1 MKCSIPP
8 TGYRAFGVSVGASGF
23 EPPTSWSRTRR
34 ANRAALRP
42 EAGPR
47 NLEAD
52 QPERKP
58 GRALAARTAGPYF
71 HSTSSMTPD
80 AVVRSRRYRPI
91 AVCAI
96 GALAV
101 LQGGWACRQAAPAMP
116 SPPQVTVLTIAPET
130 VSARFEFVGQAAASR
145 RVEVRAQVAG
155 VIVARPYAEG
165 TDVPKGALLFQIDS
179 TTYDAAYRSARAQ
192 LADAA
197 ARLANAERN
206 WTRLKA
212 LLGSRA
218 VAQKDVD
225 DAETASD
232 QARAA
237 VQAAQAAV
245 DRAKKDHDDTF
256 IRAEI
261 AGRAGRALLDLGA
274 RVTGPSDLLTTVE
287 QIDPVYVNF
296 SPSDQ
301 EVLRWRQDIATRRLL
316 VPARVFAVQVTL
328 SDGSLFPGTGQL
340 NFVDLALQPATG
352 TLSLRAEFR
361 NPRHVLLP
369 GQFVRLHFVG
379 LKRPDAILVPQRA
392 VQRGLAGA
400 FVYVLGDS
408 NRVTVRD
415 VVATSWERRGWLID
429 QGLRAGDRVVV
440 DGIQKVAPGQLATP
454 VAYRPA
460 VDSSAGGVADSAVI
474 AAPSAPPKIKVGP

>member
-1 MKCSIPP
+1 MC
-8 TGYRAFGVSVGASGF
+8 AVGA
-23 EPPTSWSRTRR
+23 
-34 ANRAALRP
+34 AL
-42 EAGPR
+42 
-47 NLEAD
+47 L
-52 QPERKP
+52 
-58 GRALAARTAGPYF
+58 
-71 HSTSSMTPD
+71 
-80 AVVRSRRYRPI
+80 
-91 AVCAI
+91 
-96 GALAV
+96 
-101 LQGGWACRQAAPAMP
+101 LQSGWACRRAATATAPR
-116 SPPQVTVLTIAPET
+116 PPEVSVLTVAPET
-130 VSARFEFVGQAAASR
+130 VSARYEFVGQAVASR
-145 RVEVRAQVAG
+145 HVEVRAQVAG

-179 TTYDAAYRSARAQ
+179 TTYDAAYRSALAQ
-192 LADAA
+192 LADAT
-197 ARLANAERN
+197 ARSANAERN
-206 WTRLKA
+206 WSRLKT

-225 DAETASD
+225 DAETAFD

-245 DRAKKDHDDTF
+245 DRAKKDYDDTF
-256 IRAEI
+256 VRAEI

-316 VPARVFAVQVTL
+316 VPARVLAVQVTL
-328 SDGSLFPGTGQL
+328 ADGSIFPGTGQL

-361 NPRHVLLP
+361 NPQHVLLP

-415 VVATSWERRGWLID
+415 VVATSWERGGWLID

-440 DGIQKVAPGQLATP
+440 DGIQKVGPGQVATP
-454 VAYRPA
+454 VAYRLA

>member
-1 MKCSIPP
+1 MRSMAPDVVVQERRFRG
-8 TGYRAFGVSVGASGF
+8 TAVWAVGGV
-23 EPPTSWSRTRR
+23 
-34 ANRAALRP
+34 L
-42 EAGPR
+42 
-47 NLEAD
+47 L
-52 QPERKP
+52 
-58 GRALAARTAGPYF
+58 L
-71 HSTSSMTPD
+71 
-80 AVVRSRRYRPI
+80 
-91 AVCAI
+91 
-96 GALAV
+96 L
-101 LQGGWACRQAAPAMP
+101 GGWACRRAATAAP
-116 SPPQVTVLTIAPET
+116 PPPEVSVLTIAPET
-130 VSARFEFVGQAAASR
+130 VAARF
-145 RVEVRAQVAG
+145 
-155 VIVARPYAEG
+155 
-165 TDVPKGALLFQIDS
+165 
-179 TTYDAAYRSARAQ
+179 
-192 LADAA
+192 
-197 ARLANAERN
+197 
-206 WTRLKA
+206 KA

-218 VAQKDVD
+218 VSQKDVD
-225 DAETASD
+225 DAQTAFD

-245 DRAKKDHDDTF
+245 DRAKKDDDDTF

-316 VPARVFAVQVTL
+316 VPARVLPVQVTL
-328 SDGSLFPGTGQL
+328 SVGSILPCTAQL
-340 NFVDLALQPATG
+340 NFIDLALQPATG

-361 NPRHVLLP
+361 NAQHVLLP

-415 VVATSWERRGWLID
+415 VVATSWERGGWLID

-440 DGIQKVAPGQLATP
+440 DGIQKCGPGQVATP
-454 VAYRPA
+454 V
-460 VDSSAGGVADSAVI
+460 
-474 AAPSAPPKIKVGP
+474 

>member
-1 MKCSIPP
+1 
-8 TGYRAFGVSVGASGF
+8 
-23 EPPTSWSRTRR
+23 
-34 ANRAALRP
+34 
-42 EAGPR
+42 
-47 NLEAD
+47 
-52 QPERKP
+52 
-58 GRALAARTAGPYF
+58 
-71 HSTSSMTPD
+71 MTPD
-80 AVVRSRRYRPI
+80 TVVPSRRYRPI

-96 GALAV
+96 GAVTLI
-101 LQGGWACRQAAPAMP
+101 QGGWACRQAAPAAP
-116 SPPQVTVLTIAPET
+116 PPPQVTVLTIAPET
-130 VSARFEFVGQAAASR
+130 VTARFEFVGQAAASR

-179 TTYDAAYRSARAQ
+179 TTYDAAYRSAQAQ
-192 LADAA
+192 LADAT
-197 ARLANAERN
+197 ARSANAERN
-206 WTRLKA
+206 RGRLKA

-225 DAETASD
+225 DAETALD

-245 DRAKKDHDDTF
+245 DRAKKDYNDTF

-340 NFVDLALQPATG
+340 NFVDLALQPTTG

-400 FVYVLGDS
+400 FVYVLVDS
-408 NRVTVRD
+408 NRVAVQD
-415 VVATSWERRGWLID
+415 VVATSWEHGAWLIER
-429 QGLRAGDRVVV
+429 GLRAGDRVVV
-440 DGIQKVAPGQLATP
+440 DGVQKVAAGQRATP
-454 VAYRPA
+454 LAYTPA
-460 VDSSAGGVADSAVI
+460 ADSSLAGGGDSAVI
-474 AAPSAPPKIKVGP
+474 AAPSAPPKIKVTP

>member
-1 MKCSIPP
+1 MLDNP
-8 TGYRAFGVSVGASGF
+8 TGYRAFGYSVGARGF
-23 EPPTSWSRTRR
+23 DPPTSWSRTRR

-42 EAGPR
+42 EGTVSLQPR
-47 NLEAD
+47 
-52 QPERKP
+52 PKPRSRRTRKKARQ
-58 GRALAARTAGPYF
+58 GLAASTSRPYF
-71 HSTSSMTPD
+71 HGTSSMTPD
-80 AVVRSRRYRPI
+80 AVVRTRRARRT
-91 AVCAI
+91 AVCAV
-96 GALAV
+96 GAVAL
-101 LQGGWACRQAAPAMP
+101 LQGGWSCRQAAPAT
-116 SPPQVTVLTIAPET
+116 PPPPEVSVLAVAPET
-130 VSARFEFVGQAAASR
+130 ISAHFEFVGQAAASR

-179 TTYDAAYRSARAQ
+179 TTYEAAYRTARAQ
-192 LADAA
+192 LADATA
-197 ARLANAERN
+197 RSANADRNSARL
-206 WTRLKA
+206 KV

-245 DRAKKDHDDTF
+245 DRAKKDYDDTF
-256 IRAEI
+256 VRAEF

-316 VPARVFAVQVTL
+316 VPARVLAVQVTL

-340 NFVDLALQPATG
+340 NFVDLALQPTTG

-392 VQRGLAGA
+392 GQR
-400 FVYVLGDS
+400 
-408 NRVTVRD
+408 
-415 VVATSWERRGWLID
+415 
-429 QGLRAGDRVVV
+429 
-440 DGIQKVAPGQLATP
+440 ATP
-454 VAYRPA
+454 LAYNRA
-460 VDSSAGGVADSAVI
+460 ADSSVAGGGDSAVI
-474 AAPSAPPKIKVGP
+474 AAPSAPPKIKVTP

>member
-1 MKCSIPP
+1 M
-8 TGYRAFGVSVGASGF
+8 
-23 EPPTSWSRTRR
+23 
-34 ANRAALRP
+34 L
-42 EAGPR
+42 
-47 NLEAD
+47 
-52 QPERKP
+52 
-58 GRALAARTAGPYF
+58 
-71 HSTSSMTPD
+71 PD
-80 AVVRSRRYRPI
+80 AVVRTRRSRRT
-91 AVCAI
+91 AVCAV
-96 GALAV
+96 GAAAL
-101 LQGGWACRQAAPAMP
+101 LQGGWACRRAATAAP
-116 SPPQVTVLTIAPET
+116 PPPEVSVLTVAPET

-197 ARLANAERN
+197 ARLANADRN
-206 WTRLKA
+206 SARLKA

-245 DRAKKDHDDTF
+245 DRAKKDYDDTF
-256 IRAEI
+256 VRAEI
-261 AGRAGRALLDLGA
+261 AGRAGRAMLDLGA

-287 QIDPVYVNF
+287 QVDPVYVNF

-301 EVLRWRQDIATRRLL
+301 EVLRWRRDIATRRLL
-316 VPARVFAVQVTL
+316 VPARVLAVQVTL
-328 SDGSLFPGTGQL
+328 ADGSIFPGTGQL
-340 NFVDLALQPATG
+340 NFVDLALQPLTG

-361 NPRHVLLP
+361 NPQHVLLP
-369 GQFVRLHFVG
+369 GQFVRLRFVG
-379 LKRPDAILVPQRA
+379 LKRPNAILVPQRA
-392 VQRGLAGA
+392 VQQGLDGA
-400 FVYVLGDS
+400 FVYVVEDS
-408 NRVTVRD
+408 NKVAARH
-415 VVATSWERRGWLID
+415 VVATSWDQGSWLIE

-440 DGIQKVAPGQLATP
+440 GGVQKVAPGQRATP

-460 VDSSAGGVADSAVI
+460 VDSSAAGVRDSALI